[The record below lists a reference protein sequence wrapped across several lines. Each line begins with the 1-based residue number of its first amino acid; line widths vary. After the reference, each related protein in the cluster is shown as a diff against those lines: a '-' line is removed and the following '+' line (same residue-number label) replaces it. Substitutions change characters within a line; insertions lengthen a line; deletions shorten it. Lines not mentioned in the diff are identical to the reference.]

1 MKKKY
6 VYIVGIV
13 LGVMF
18 FGFTLFS
25 FLNEDVEKKD
35 ARVIPKKL
43 IIHNVKEIKAQE
55 KKYLPGQTFEI
66 TKETEIIPKIKISTA
81 EEKNKILEDAI
92 KEQLQERID
101 LLYKT
106 CKKIDTKK
114 GIQAEFKKMQYKDA
128 FLANM
133 HGNTLYGSNDTVD
146 IYERSIVLE
155 EIQKVG
161 RHGGGFIVSNVAPE
175 GTKRYILVKKLDIED
190 LFIGVDSYFPE
201 RL

>member
-1 MKKKY
+1 M
-6 VYIVGIV
+6 YIVGIV

>member
-25 FLNEDVEKKD
+25 FLNEDIEKKD

-66 TKETEIIPKIKISTA
+66 TKETEIIPKIKISTP

>member
-1 MKKKY
+1 MKKQY
-6 VYIVGIV
+6 VYILSIV

-18 FGFTLFS
+18 LGFSLFS
-25 FLNEDVEKKD
+25 FLNEDTEEKD
-35 ARVIPKKL
+35 LRPIPKKL
-43 IIHNVKEIKAQE
+43 IIENVKEIKAEQ
-55 KKYLPGQTFEI
+55 KKDFPAKAFESI
-66 TKETEIIPKIKISTA
+66 KEKETTPEIKLSTV

-92 KEQLQERID
+92 QEQLQERMD
-101 LLYKT
+101 LLFKA

-114 GIQAEFKKMQYKDA
+114 AIQAEFKKMQYKDA

-133 HGNTLYGSNDTVD
+133 HGNTLYGSNDTID
-146 IYERSIVLE
+146 IYARSIVLE

-175 GTKRYILVKKLDIED
+175 GTKRYILVKKLEVEN

>member
-1 MKKKY
+1 M
-6 VYIVGIV
+6 YIVGIV

-55 KKYLPGQTFEI
+55 KKYLPGQTFAI